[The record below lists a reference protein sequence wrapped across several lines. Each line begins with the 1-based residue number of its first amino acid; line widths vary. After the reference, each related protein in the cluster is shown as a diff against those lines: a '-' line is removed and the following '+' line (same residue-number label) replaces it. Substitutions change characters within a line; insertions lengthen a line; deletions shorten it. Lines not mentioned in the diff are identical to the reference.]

1 MYNIIKKR
9 KEKNMARK
17 SGSFSVKSS
26 FGGKRAAGT
35 KQLISALSGVNI
47 RAPKINKASN
57 RQRVIKN
64 II

>member
-1 MYNIIKKR
+1 
-9 KEKNMARK
+9 MARK
-17 SGSFSVKSS
+17 SGSFSIKSS

-35 KQLISALSGVNI
+35 KQLISTFSGVSM

-57 RQRVIKN
+57 RQRAIKN

>member
-1 MYNIIKKR
+1 
-9 KEKNMARK
+9 MARK
-17 SGSFSVKSS
+17 SGSCSVKSS

-35 KQLISALSGVNI
+35 KQLISALSGVNV

-57 RQRVIKN
+57 RQRAIKN

>member
-1 MYNIIKKR
+1 
-9 KEKNMARK
+9 MARK

-35 KQLISALSGVNI
+35 KQLISSLSGVSV
-47 RAPKINKASN
+47 RAPKINKASS
-57 RQRVIKN
+57 RQKAIRN